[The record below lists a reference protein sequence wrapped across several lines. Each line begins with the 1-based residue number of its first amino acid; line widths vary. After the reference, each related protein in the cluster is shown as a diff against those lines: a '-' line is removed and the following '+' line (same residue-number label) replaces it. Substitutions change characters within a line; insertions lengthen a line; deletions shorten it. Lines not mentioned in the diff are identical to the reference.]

1 MMTKLNVSITPELA
15 GFVEDEVKSGA
26 YVSASEVV
34 REGLRLLA
42 RERAAETDKLMVLKR
57 EIGIGLADLAAGRVV
72 SRSAGE
78 IADAVLAGHEREP

>member
-1 MMTKLNVSITPELA
+1 MTKLNVSITPELA
-15 GFVEDEVKSGA
+15 GFVADEVKSGS

-42 RERAAETDKLMVLKR
+42 RERAAENDRLIDLRR
-57 EIGIGLADLAAGRVV
+57 EIGVGLADLAAGRVV

-78 IADAVLAGHEREP
+78 IADALLADLEREP

>member
-1 MMTKLNVSITPELA
+1 MTKLNVSITPELA

-26 YVSASEVV
+26 YGSASEVV

-42 RERAAETDKLMVLKR
+42 RERAAEIDKLMILKR

-78 IADAVLAGHEREP
+78 IADVVLAGHEREP